1 MNATDLVAI
10 AEGLAAGLIAGVLF
24 QWVGSR
30 MPRIDFWKPAT
41 AFARSLVAVQ
51 DDDDFFARYGELLRL
66 LARYLRRQTLVLALP
81 AVVVTGVL
89 LFLPQT
95 EARAPAGTA
104 AGMSNWTAPLQSAE
118 FTSLMSVCVGSGIGM
133 TLLRKRP

>member
-30 MPRIDFWKPAT
+30 TPRIDFWKPAT

-133 TLLRKRP
+133 TLLRKRT